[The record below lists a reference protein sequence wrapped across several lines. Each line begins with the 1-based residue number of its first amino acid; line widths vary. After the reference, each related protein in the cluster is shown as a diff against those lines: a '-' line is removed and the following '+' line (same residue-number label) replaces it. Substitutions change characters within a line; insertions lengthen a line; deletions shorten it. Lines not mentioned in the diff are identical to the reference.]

1 MKKTFILAVI
11 AMGLLSMPALATET
25 RVLSLSGASDYVW
38 DNSNVFI
45 FPSVGPLYY
54 RSMVAELGDEGSDVA
69 SQSSVWLLYAN
80 QEQSFGVAGMAINHH
95 SAGYG
100 KLMDYLIPVQ
110 NDTFSVDII
119 TRLQDRNLGQHLM
132 MIEQPKATYDLLY
145 SRKFGKITGGILL
158 GRSAWSGLG
167 SYSGEERKADA
178 GITELRLGI
187 GYEPG
192 ENLRADAAVSFSHF
206 SFGSSYSFAGQDS
219 AQEFKSDGSKR
230 FSLDGRVFYALNEDM
245 VIVPLLKV
253 GYTDLAYQYAQNGD
267 TNSVT
272 GSDETVEFL
281 LGCGWNYQF
290 RSHLKLIAG
299 LDIGYSKS
307 LIEDS
312 LIIGSPGEV
321 KESIT
326 EWAFPAFHL
335 GMEANLVNWIT
346 ARLGATQSR
355 VSVKHNLDFTDGTSS
370 RFEYSE
376 QPYQLNLGLTLKAGN
391 LNLDLLVNP
400 ELLYSGGNI
409 VSGSKTWPATSAAL
423 SYRF

>member
-1 MKKTFILAVI
+1 MKKTFILAFI
-11 AMGLLSMPALATET
+11 AIGLLSMPAFATET

-69 SQSSVWLLYAN
+69 SQSSVWLLYSN
-80 QEQSFGVAGMAINHH
+80 QEQSFGVAGLAVNHH

-100 KLMDYLIPVQ
+100 KLLDYLVPVQ

-132 MIEQPKATYDLLY
+132 MIEQPKASYDLLY

-158 GRSAWSGLG
+158 GRSAWSGFN
-167 SYSGEERKADA
+167 SYSDEERKADA
-178 GITELRLGI
+178 GIVELGLGI
-187 GYEPG
+187 GYEPR
-192 ENLRADAAVSFSHF
+192 ENLRADAAISYSHF
-206 SFGSSYSFAGQDS
+206 SFGSSYSFTGQDS
-219 AQEFKSDGSKR
+219 AQEFRSDGSKR
-230 FSLDGRVFYALNEDM
+230 LAFDGRIFYALNEDM
-245 VIVPLLKV
+245 VIVPRLKA
-253 GYTDLAYQYAQNGD
+253 GYTDLAYQYTQNGD
-267 TNSVT
+267 TNSVA
-272 GSDETVEFL
+272 GSDETTEFL

-290 RSHLKLIAG
+290 RNHLKLIAG
-299 LDIGYSKS
+299 LDIGYTKS

-312 LIIGSPGEV
+312 LIVGSPGEI
-321 KESIT
+321 KETIA
-326 EWAFPAFHL
+326 EWTFPAFHL
-335 GMEANLVNWIT
+335 GMEANLANWIT
-346 ARLGATQSR
+346 ARLGATQR
-355 VSVKHNLDFTDGTSS
+355 MVSVKHNLDFIDGTSS
-370 RFEYSE
+370 RSESSE
-376 QPYQLNLGLTLKAGN
+376 QPYRLNMGLTLKAGN

-409 VSGSKTWPATSAAL
+409 ASGSKTWPATSAAL